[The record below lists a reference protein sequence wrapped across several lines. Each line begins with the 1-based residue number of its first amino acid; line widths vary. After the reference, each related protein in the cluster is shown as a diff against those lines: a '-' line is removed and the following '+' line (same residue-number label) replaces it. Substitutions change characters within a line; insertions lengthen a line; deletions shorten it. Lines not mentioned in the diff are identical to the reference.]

1 MDSRLALVRA
11 THLNDYISVLRK
23 IGAPVDRDI
32 ARSKLPGHLEETPDL
47 YISLPVALEWLAKT
61 GRDVQPMELGLL
73 AARQT
78 SLASLHAS
86 QQTAIM
92 TAQTAMMRLEAL
104 AALSRYED
112 TALRMALRREAG
124 DVRVICTMAGLGGHP
139 FLCFA
144 EWLNL
149 QAVVSV
155 VRSVMG
161 STWSPAEMCF
171 ASPFRPSDMVRAAF
185 PHTRI
190 RVGQPQTSVLF
201 ESTCLARRTEAAQP
215 LARAEDALRDRPDDW
230 EFITLLRKVLQ
241 PYLADRR
248 PSVAFAAELAGIS
261 TRTLQR
267 RLTQC
272 GSSYSQIL
280 QDARFELAC
289 ARLDDPGLKIIDVA
303 MMAGYDSPQHFTR
316 AFRRYSGATPTVYRQ
331 QSSGGSAPHPA
342 ATADH

>member
-248 PSVAFAAELAGIS
+248 PSVAFAAELAGI
-261 TRTLQR
+261 
-267 RLTQC
+267 
-272 GSSYSQIL
+272 L

-289 ARLDDPGLKIIDVA
+289 ARLEDPGLKIIDVA